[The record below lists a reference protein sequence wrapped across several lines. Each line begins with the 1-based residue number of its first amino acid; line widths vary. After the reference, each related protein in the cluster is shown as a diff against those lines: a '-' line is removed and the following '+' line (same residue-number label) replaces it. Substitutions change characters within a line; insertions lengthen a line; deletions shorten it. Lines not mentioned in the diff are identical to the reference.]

1 MTPAPQG
8 ANLLWILSG
17 EQFSLYEKGKKDKKP
32 PLQRFANFSETLAPA
47 YLSRYAER
55 RGESVVCV
63 LLRIPSQLRT
73 FTGFFIRF
81 RPRPLNCLNASPAP
95 FSSRRA
101 EPCPVPLFIP
111 RRADRRSRRACVR
124 RLSQGVS
131 ALLTTSIIRRGG
143 SLSASRG

>member
-47 YLSRYAER
+47 YLRDMRSAG
-55 RGESVVCV
+55 GESVVCV

>member
-17 EQFSLYEKGKKDKKP
+17 EQFSLYEKGKKTKN
-32 PLQRFANFSETLAPA
+32 PLCNVSPIFPKR
-47 YLSRYAER
+47 SRPHIFRDMRSAG
-55 RGESVVCV
+55 GESVVCV

-131 ALLTTSIIRRGG
+131 ALLTISFIRRGE
-143 SLSASRG
+143 SLSDSRF

>member
-17 EQFSLYEKGKKDKKP
+17 EQFSLYEKGKKDKKTP
-32 PLQRFANFSETLAPA
+32 FATFRQFFRNARARIS
-47 YLSRYAER
+47 SRYAER

>member
-1 MTPAPQG
+1 MTYRPQG
-8 ANLLWILSG
+8 VNLLWILSG
-17 EQFSLYEKGKKDKKP
+17 EQFSLYEKGKKTKN
-32 PLQRFANFSETLAPA
+32 PLCNVSPIFPKRSRPHIFRDMRSAGGKVSFAFCF
-47 YLSRYAER
+47 
-55 RGESVVCV
+55 VF
-63 LLRIPSQLRT
+63 LRLRT